1 MIDLLLGLVKNEVS
15 IQKEQFDQILTRIKN
30 IHELVSVVKLETKK
44 RFKFISQN
52 DVTQSIRQFI
62 PDSVWKK

>member
-30 IHELVSVVKLETKK
+30 IHKLVSVVKLETEKT
-44 RFKFISQN
+44 F
-52 DVTQSIRQFI
+52 
-62 PDSVWKK
+62 